1 MESNPTPADPEEC
14 CQSSRI
20 DPCIEEQQATIPRL
34 QQELAQK
41 DEILN
46 QELEKK
52 DVIIAR
58 IKRGHGLSIRDVWE
72 DYKYRNPWC
81 KLRMEPSFCAM
92 PLDLFLRQMVISWGY
107 LKAAQDVFQAASASE
122 AKGSVEPP
130 SMQDASATPAGLQHE
145 ESCAPLQ

>member
-1 MESNPTPADPEEC
+1 MESSPTPEEHVVDP
-14 CQSSRI
+14 R
-20 DPCIEEQQATIPRL
+20 IEELQATIVRL

-41 DEILN
+41 DEILK
-46 QELEKK
+46 QELAKK

-130 SMQDASATPAGLQHE
+130 STLDAFAYTRRLA
-145 ESCAPLQ
+145 A